1 MCVPAASFLQ
11 DALVP
16 YDASI
21 YDVSSP
27 TVECP
32 YESERRSE
40 LLSGAEGL
48 ARLLGNCCLSMSAVS
63 VPSLGQLACIN
74 SVISL
79 AYVFNYVL

>member
-1 MCVPAASFLQ
+1 MSLMTLRFMMFPRLRSDVPASLK
-11 DALVP
+11 DGHNCRVG
-16 YDASI
+16 
-21 YDVSSP
+21 
-27 TVECP
+27 
-32 YESERRSE
+32 